1 MQFPHAIFSKTH
13 LDAKRIR
20 SELEAWKE
28 RSRRNIDQ
36 AEDQIQALHE
46 SQRGAKH
53 AEEKIMAKIRELKEK
68 DALIEDQAAEIG
80 KLRVNLAETK
90 AHLET
95 MAKNR
100 HAEIDHAREDALAS
114 LQTLR
119 DLPEELQQAHRRLD
133 EAIKEIRRL
142 EEINADLEI
151 QVHRSNTNLNISQSA
166 ETELKI
172 YSQKLNS
179 GTR

>member
-1 MQFPHAIFSKTH
+1 MQFPHAISSKTH

-90 AHLET
+90 V
-95 MAKNR
+95 NFQSDR
-100 HAEIDHAREDALAS
+100 RRIEI
-114 LQTLR
+114 
-119 DLPEELQQAHRRLD
+119 
-133 EAIKEIRRL
+133 
-142 EEINADLEI
+142 
-151 QVHRSNTNLNISQSA
+151 ISHV
-166 ETELKI
+166 
-172 YSQKLNS
+172 
-179 GTR
+179 

>member
-1 MQFPHAIFSKTH
+1 MQFPHGIFSL

-90 AHLET
+90 VIFQSDLWRIEIIS
-95 MAKNR
+95 
-100 HAEIDHAREDALAS
+100 HA
-114 LQTLR
+114 
-119 DLPEELQQAHRRLD
+119 
-133 EAIKEIRRL
+133 
-142 EEINADLEI
+142 
-151 QVHRSNTNLNISQSA
+151 
-166 ETELKI
+166 
-172 YSQKLNS
+172 
-179 GTR
+179 